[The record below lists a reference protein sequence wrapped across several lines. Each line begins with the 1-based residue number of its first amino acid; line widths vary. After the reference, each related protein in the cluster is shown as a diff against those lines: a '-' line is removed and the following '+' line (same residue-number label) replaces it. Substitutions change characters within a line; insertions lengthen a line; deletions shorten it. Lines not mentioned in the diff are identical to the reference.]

1 MAEFRTAANSLALKV
16 NEKNGFFGGFVL
28 AETGRR
34 KTIAHTQIMMQE
46 HFGTNQNYHESRRNK
61 FGFPYITL

>member
-28 AETGRR
+28 VETSKH
-34 KTIAHTQIMMQE
+34 KTIGHTQIMMQE
-46 HFGTNQNYHESRRNK
+46 HFGTNQNDHESR
-61 FGFPYITL
+61 